1 MQGKRILLGIT
12 GGIAA
17 YKIAELIRLLIKSGA
32 EVKCIMTPASCDF
45 ITPLTVSTLSK
56 NPVAIEF
63 WNKEN
68 GVWENHV
75 ALGDWADLFLI
86 APLTAN
92 TLAKLIA
99 GISDNLLIAT
109 YLSSKV
115 PVMVAPAMDLDMYE
129 HPTTKRNLALLE
141 SDGVEV
147 LPVGS
152 GELASGLIGKGRM
165 LEPSEIF
172 ENIEKIFS
180 IKSTLSGKCFV
191 VTAGPTYEAIDPVR
205 FIGNHSSG
213 KMGYAITNELLKRG
227 AEVTLISGPTK
238 EKLEGQKLN
247 LIKVSSALEMF
258 EQVQKYWKKMDAG
271 IFAAAV
277 ADYRPKVTANQKI
290 KKKSDELT
298 IELIKNPDILAWS
311 GENKS
316 KKQLLIGFA
325 LETNDLIEN
334 AQSKLKKKNL
344 DLIVAN
350 SLENKGAG
358 FGHDTNKVTIID
370 SNNKLVEFE
379 LMSKN
384 NVAKSL
390 IDIIESK
397 L

>member
-56 NPVAIEF
+56 NPVAIDF

-92 TLAKLIA
+92 TLARLVA

-109 YLSSKV
+109 YLSSKS
-115 PVMVAPAMDLDMYE
+115 PVMVAPAMDLDMYI
-129 HPTTKRNLALLE
+129 HPSTKRNLKVLE
-141 SDGVEV
+141 NDGVTV

-152 GELASGLIGKGRM
+152 GELASGLVGQGRM
-165 LEPSEIF
+165 LEPVELF
-172 ENIEKIFS
+172 DKVQDFFKV
-180 IKSTLSGKCFV
+180 KSSFDGKHFLI
-191 VTAGPTYEAIDPVR
+191 TAGPTYELIDPVR

-213 KMGYAITNELLKRG
+213 KMGYALANELLDRG
-227 AEVTLISGPTK
+227 ASVTLVSGPTK
-238 EKLEGQKLN
+238 EELNHNNLN
-247 LIKVSSALEMF
+247 LIKISSAEQMF
-258 EQVQKYWKKMDAG
+258 KAVQDNWKKVDGG

-277 ADYRPKVTANQKI
+277 ADYRPKTIEDKKI

-298 IELIKNPDILAWS
+298 IELIKNPDILAWA
-311 GENKS
+311 GENKEN
-316 KKQLLIGFA
+316 QLLIGFA

-358 FGHDTNKVTIID
+358 FGYDTNKVTIVDRNNNLID
-370 SNNKLVEFE
+370 LE
-379 LMSKN
+379 LMKKN
-384 NVAKSL
+384 QVAKS
-390 IDIIESK
+390 IVDIIEQK